1 MNFKKNELKSV
12 IVMKLP
18 DVMKILQEPLSD
30 ETIIE
35 IEKLIVLI
43 LGCAVQVNFDQ
54 HIFKTFFFVLVCF
67 FVYLK
72 IYI

>member
-18 DVMKILQEPLSD
+18 DIMKILQEPQCD

-43 LGCAVQVNFDQ
+43 LGCAVQVNLDL
-54 HIFKTFFFVLVCF
+54 HIL
-67 FVYLK
+67 
-72 IYI
+72 